1 MNLNDVI
8 GYDIVQYNIVVQY
21 NIIQSKINTYD
32 LCSHFTVF
40 SQASIFILISICAG
54 LDGNFY
60 FSGAWLVVSSNR

>member
-8 GYDIVQYNIVVQY
+8 GYDIVQY

-40 SQASIFILISICAG
+40 SQASIFILISMCAG
-54 LDGNFY
+54 LDGNF
-60 FSGAWLVVSSNR
+60 FFQGLGEGILK

>member
-8 GYDIVQYNIVVQY
+8 GYDIVQY

-40 SQASIFILISICAG
+40 SVASIFILISICAG
-54 LDGNFY
+54 LDGNFF
-60 FSGAWLVVSSNR
+60 FSGAWRRYPQIDET